1 MMKFYVVVKR
11 ETSSVSALTKIFIEI
26 MAVFVLLTTL
36 TLPSKIYR
44 SLKTLKQIKMKEI
57 KVGIRRSLTMLEQKP
72 TQSSRGENFSKLIQ
86 LSVTESHLLISF
98 WDLINLALQ
107 PMNPITLPDQVLTK
121 LLKNLSVIQLL
132 RVQNKIMNI

>member
-1 MMKFYVVVKR
+1 MKFYVVVKR